1 MLTAINKV
9 RYYRKNGT
17 SAYINWVHK
26 NDYST
31 VDMTIA
37 RFNFL
42 MRQPSRKSI
51 DRELFLMLSVPTWV
65 AAAEEVVAAAE
76 EVVAVEVE
84 EVTSTPSE
92 SPFNVNINY
101 DSSTI
106 RELQDIC
113 RERGLTI
120 RGTKA
125 EVVLRLRRDDDGIT
139 ENQPTEDETE
149 APSQEAAEEELD
161 APVEET
167 AVTEEV
173 ENNDSG
179 QEPDINEEE

>member
-125 EVVLRLRRDDDGIT
+125 EVVLRLRRKT
-139 ENQPTEDETE
+139 TSAFVPRKTNRQKTKQKP
-149 APSQEAAEEELD
+149 PRKRLLKKSWMPPLKKRL
-161 APVEET
+161 
-167 AVTEEV
+167 
-173 ENNDSG
+173 
-179 QEPDINEEE
+179 